1 MNSKASKKASK
12 TVERD
17 TEKRQSSTNNP
28 AYHCPICQAQFHSN
42 TACSLHHRSCLFKAN
57 YQKTTPTSNNSSILH
72 ESLLQGRNQSIS
84 VLNRGMIQN
93 DIIPLERYAHKRQRL
108 GINELNNQFEAVI
121 NNLFDHQQQIQDQT
135 SNSSYVANS
144 ENLQLN
150 NSNVYNEDGNG
161 AAYTDLNQSSIF
173 CEQTLNYNGSNSS
186 VASNQSRTSSYNN
199 DLTQYLFLY

>member
-1 MNSKASKKASK
+1 
-12 TVERD
+12 
-17 TEKRQSSTNNP
+17 
-28 AYHCPICQAQFHSN
+28 
-42 TACSLHHRSCLFKAN
+42 
-57 YQKTTPTSNNSSILH
+57 
-72 ESLLQGRNQSIS
+72 
-84 VLNRGMIQN
+84 MIQN
-93 DIIPLERYAHKRQRL
+93 DIIPLEKYAHKKQRL